1 MKKLINLDCIL
12 KQYLIPEA
20 GKRFNS
26 YWIERNWII
35 LKVVNAD
42 KNCGAEKKE

>member
-1 MKKLINLDCIL
+1 MKKLMNLDCIL

-26 YWIERNWII
+26 YRIE
-35 LKVVNAD
+35 
-42 KNCGAEKKE
+42 KN